1 MSQIPIG
8 WFIEGF
14 VSPEK
19 QQVSMMIDGIN
30 QLSAPLFL
38 PKGHYRN
45 QNQQP
50 ILRISTGR
58 VISRACFWSFDFRST
73 INQHYGFKMF

>member
-8 WFIEGF
+8 WLMKLEGF
-14 VSPEK
+14 VSPENNK
-19 QQVSMMIDGIN
+19 IQQVSMMIDGIN

-38 PKGHYRN
+38 PKGHCRN

-50 ILRISTGR
+50 ILRISTSG
-58 VISRACFWSFDFRST
+58 VISRACF
-73 INQHYGFKMF
+73 